1 MPVAD
6 LKRRLESALAGGD
19 RANIFTHLVAGRSR
33 RAALLERPRERADS
47 RPSTPGAAASAVSAS
62 TPLDETLATMEEA
75 LGGDRRKAEL
85 EAAASVRGECFEVES
100 IAASLRYEGRS
111 FAERY
116 ALRNY
121 ALPGPSPEAAREQVR
136 EVERLAA
143 LR

>member
-1 MPVAD
+1 
-6 LKRRLESALAGGD
+6 
-19 RANIFTHLVAGRSR
+19 
-33 RAALLERPRERADS
+33 
-47 RPSTPGAAASAVSAS
+47 
-62 TPLDETLATMEEA
+62 MEEA